1 MFHPIP
7 RLHPAKRGDPVAIEP
22 CAVGQR
28 PRPQALSGRAQLY
41 FVTGLG
47 DTCKIFAPVHN
58 SPPFSTT
65 IFAKVSATPTKPTIP
80 VLLAE
85 LHEPPCSLHREAGL
99 QDPRLVVD
107 AAMDHAAV
115 VVGLMPG
122 PIRLL
127 LEHHYGCT
135 RVMVQKRPGSGKPNA
150 TAAYHHEA
158 VHRRTFHSHHP
169 C

>member
-7 RLHPAKRGDPVAIEP
+7 RLHPAEHSDPLSIEP
-22 CAVGQR
+22 CAADQR
-28 PRPQALSGRAQLY
+28 LCLEALSGRAQLY
-41 FVTGLG
+41 VVTGLG

-65 IFAKVSATPTKPTIP
+65 IFAKDSAKPTKPTIP
-80 VLLAE
+80 VLLAK
-85 LHEPPCSLHREAGL
+85 LHEPPCSPLREVGL
-99 QDPRLVVD
+99 QDPRLVAD
-107 AAMDHAAV
+107 ATVDHAAV

-135 RVMVQKRPGSGKPNA
+135 RVMVQK
-150 TAAYHHEA
+150 
-158 VHRRTFHSHHP
+158 
-169 C
+169 